1 MLIDKLRYYGV
12 TGQEL
17 EFLQSYLTGRNHV
30 VEINGQRSSSVPIN
44 FGVPQGS
51 VLGPFL
57 FSVMINDLPNNINA
71 LSILYA
77 DDSTFFYVNKN
88 LEEMKAMTSTIL
100 KEISLWFSK
109 NGFLLNKD
117 KTQIIT
123 YSLKNLPIENVKL
136 LGLYL
141 NTKLSWKEHI
151 EYVCK
156 KLARVIYL
164 LRSLTN
170 IVTHNYL
177 RQAYFAFFQ
186 SVFRYGLLL
195 LRQWH

>member
-1 MLIDKLRYYGV
+1 MLLRYYMQM
-12 TGQEL
+12 TL
-17 EFLQSYLTGRNHV
+17 R
-30 VEINGQRSSSVPIN
+30 
-44 FGVPQGS
+44 
-51 VLGPFL
+51 
-57 FSVMINDLPNNINA
+57 
-71 LSILYA
+71 
-77 DDSTFFYVNKN
+77 FFYVNKN

-177 RQAYFAFFQ
+177 RQAYFC
-186 SVFRYGLLL
+186 LLSKCI
-195 LRQWH
+195 